1 MTLYFDIKVQFLDS
15 EAVSTIGAC
24 HPREPL
30 IAVASYSQDQGGSVT
45 IFDDSG
51 QPIKDVTFPVHPTSQ
66 ASAIRWHSDKKL
78 LVTGWENGE
87 VHAWFGGNREF
98 STINGP
104 HKSPIVFL
112 EFSEQGGRMVTADSN
127 GVLTGWRCDSQGQF
141 LTMFTHDLKDPII
154 HVTFRRTV
162 LNVVNTEISNLAK
175 AAVAG
180 DESALDVLTNWR
192 PRTAARNLAHVGVKD
207 NHCFYVG
214 TEAGFIYYLN
224 QSGTCTEVLQTNAAI
239 FTQLLWHPKREAI
252 VGLMDDMTVCHFLVE
267 ANGSLTELDKVKLS
281 GRITGHT
288 GCISWAG
295 NAMAIISG
303 DFSVRIWDI
312 DTSDNFLL
320 PTSLPNPSKTSP
332 TQISKNRTA
341 SVRTGTITTTTTA
354 TPMEVFT
361 CIAYCSDN
369 QTLCAGTNQGNLYT
383 WKRTNY
389 SVDVPENTWQLNNIS
404 AVRGAIKQC
413 TWGVCETVKPCIMV
427 NCIANV
433 YILKE
438 QPLVSAH
445 CREIW
450 ATQRNANQVY
460 VQNDADKS
468 TYLQADAN
476 ISITDLCLT
485 KRNMLLTNGRTV
497 VVYKIIVEDD
507 LADVKLNKGLSIK
520 LMNTFVAECI
530 QLFIHDENIIVL
542 GQIDV
547 KIYSLGGVVLRELH
561 FNDNEG
567 KPIGADLSTH
577 YFTVFT
583 LNGFIKIFDVSKH
596 EPKLLTKP
604 KSGYDMFP
612 SFGEIILARCN
623 SNGTLLAVT
632 IATEQLIPDGI
643 VYIWNIERD
652 TVSSFDFLGKYS
664 NQSQPLGFVARLP
677 TNFYWDTDD
686 CRLFAC
692 ETRFIHSKTFKNGIS
707 SNSKT
712 TADSTQSSV
721 LTESVVNVMFVTDK
735 CEIKELESLNL
746 ISGEQLVNLC
756 VPNVVTLKNSAI
768 ELTPMRD
775 FLGLATCDDASR
787 RMVLDF
793 SLHVAQG
800 NMDQAFRCIRSIQ
813 SDGVWQ
819 NLATMC
825 VHTGRL
831 DVARVCLGHM
841 KKARSVRALRKAMAD
856 STLEDD
862 AKVAVLAIELDMIE
876 EAEALYKKCGRYDL
890 LNRLLQASGRFDD
903 ALTIAEQ
910 LDRVHLKNTYYKYAE
925 HLKAEGNIQEALNY
939 YGKANNPT
947 HNVTQML
954 IEDPAVLRKY
964 MQSATDPSL
973 LKWWAQ
979 YIEST
984 GDMESAFKMYQ
995 RADDWFSQVRILCFL
1010 GQLSRADSVAK
1021 LSGDKSACYH
1031 LARHY
1036 ENIGKVQEAIQFYT
1050 RAQTYSN
1057 AVRICKENDLQNELW
1072 NVASLARS
1080 RDKASAAAYFEECG
1094 DFKRAVELYHRSG
1107 MLHKAVEMAF
1117 ASQQPETLQVIASEL
1132 DVNSDPELVTRC
1144 ADFFLGIDQLQK
1156 AVHLLA
1162 NAKHFEKALDIC
1174 KGRAVPVT
1182 ETLAELLTPVKD
1194 EIAEPTR
1201 MKILTM
1207 LGDILQEQGD
1217 YHTATKKFTQ
1227 AGDKVRAMK
1236 SLLKS
1241 GDTDKIVFFAGMS
1254 RQKEIYIMAANYL
1267 QALNWQ
1273 NDTKILKNIVTFYS
1287 KGQAYDLLA
1296 NFYVTCAQV
1305 EIDDFRD
1312 YEKALKA
1319 LLESSKCLTKVQNVQ
1334 RASDN
1339 LQNTIVEVRKVLE
1352 IQEALER
1359 GEWQNVVTVCKSVLA
1374 QPERPPVRHSD
1385 IQGFLITSLIKMN
1398 QYSDALAYL
1407 RDLALKVSDWSSR
1420 ELVERSLVAKLA
1432 KECGIDFDAMWASG
1446 RKKRY
1451 VGTDDAEDDGPAEF
1465 VEEEVQEDGE

>member
-1 MTLYFDIKVQFLDS
+1 MTLYFDTKVQFLDA

-51 QPIKDVTFPVHPTSQ
+51 EPIKDVTFPVHPTSQ
-66 ASAIRWHSDKKL
+66 ASAICWHSDKKL

-98 STINGP
+98 SAINGP

-127 GVLTGWRCDSQGQF
+127 GVLTGWRCDSQGHF
-141 LTMFTHDLKDPII
+141 LTMFTHDLRDPIL

-162 LNVVNTEISNLAK
+162 LSVVSTEISNLAK

-207 NHCFYVG
+207 NHCFFVG
-214 TEAGFIYYLN
+214 TESGIIYYLN
-224 QSGTCTEVLQTNAAI
+224 QSGTCTEVLQSSSAI

-267 ANGSLTELDKVKLS
+267 SNGNLTELDKVKLS
-281 GRITGHT
+281 GRVSGHK
-288 GCISWAG
+288 GCVSWAG
-295 NAMAIISG
+295 NAMAIING

-312 DTSDNFLL
+312 DTSDHFLL
-320 PTSLPNPSKTSP
+320 PTSLPNTSKTSP
-332 TQISKNRTA
+332 IQISKNRSST
-341 SVRTGTITTTTTA
+341 VRTGTTTA
-354 TPMEVFT
+354 TTTQMEVFT

-460 VQNDADKS
+460 VHNDANKS

-497 VVYKIIVEDD
+497 VVYKITIDDD
-507 LADVKLNKGLSIK
+507 LADAKMNKGLSIK
-520 LMNTFVAECI
+520 LMNTFAAECI
-530 QLFIHDENIIVL
+530 RLFIHDENIIVL

-547 KIYSLGGVVLRELH
+547 KIFSLGGVVLRELH

-567 KPIGADLSTH
+567 KPIGADLTTQ
-577 YFTVFT
+577 YLTVFT
-583 LNGFIKIFDVSKH
+583 MNGFIKIFDVSKH

-604 KSGYDMFP
+604 KSAYDMFP
-612 SFGEIILARCN
+612 NFGEIISAKCN
-623 SNGTLLAVT
+623 SNGTVLAIT
-632 IATEQLIPDGI
+632 IANEQLIPDGLF
-643 VYIWNIERD
+643 YTWHIEKD
-652 TVSSFDFLGKYS
+652 TLSSCDFLGKNG
-664 NQSQPLGFVARLP
+664 NQSQSLGHVARLP

-686 CRLFAC
+686 SRLFAC
-692 ETRFIHSKTFKNGIS
+692 EARLVHTKSKNGIAS
-707 SNSKT
+707 SLNK
-712 TADSTQSSV
+712 QSNAAPLDIAAIAAS
-721 LTESVVNVMFVTDK
+721 TESIVSIMFVTEK
-735 CEIKELESLNL
+735 CEIKDLESLSL
-746 ISGEQLVNLC
+746 LPGEQLINLC
-756 VPNVVTLKNSAI
+756 APNVVTLRNCSV
-768 ELTPMRD
+768 ELSPMGD
-775 FLGLATCDDASR
+775 FHGLTKCDTSTR
-787 RMVLDF
+787 QMVIDF
-793 SLHVAQG
+793 SLHVVQG

-819 NLATMC
+819 NLAKMC

-841 KKARSVRALRKAMAD
+841 KKARSVRALRKALAD
-856 STLEDD
+856 NTLENE
-862 AKVAVLAIELDMIE
+862 AKVAVLAIELDMIDD
-876 EAEALYKKCGRYDL
+876 AEALYKKCGRYDL
-890 LNRLLQASGRFDD
+890 LNKLLQACGRFED
-903 ALTIAEQ
+903 ALKIAEQ

-925 HLKAEGNIQEALNY
+925 HLKGEGDILEALNY

-954 IEDPAVLRKY
+954 IEDPVALRNY
-964 MQSATDPSL
+964 MQSTSDKNL

-984 GDMESAFKMYQ
+984 GDMESAFKVYQ

-1010 GQLSRADSVAK
+1010 GQLSRADSVAR

-1036 ENIGKVQEAIQFYT
+1036 ENIGKIQEAIQFYT
-1050 RAQTYSN
+1050 RAQTFSN

-1072 NVASLARS
+1072 NVANSARS
-1080 RDKASAAAYFEECG
+1080 RDKASAASYFEECG

-1132 DVNSDPELVTRC
+1132 DVNSDAELVTRC

-1162 NAKHFEKALDIC
+1162 NAKHFEKALEIC

-1182 ETLAELLTPVKD
+1182 ETLAELLTPAKD

-1201 MKILTM
+1201 VKILTM

-1227 AGDKVRAMK
+1227 AGDKTRAMK

-1273 NDTKILKNIVTFYS
+1273 NDAKILKNIVTFYT

-1305 EIDDFRD
+1305 EIDEFRD

-1319 LLESSKCLTKVQNVQ
+1319 LLESSKCLTKIQNVQ

-1339 LQNTIVEVRKVLE
+1339 LQNTIMEVRKVLE
-1352 IQEALER
+1352 VQEALER
-1359 GEWQNVVTVCKSVLA
+1359 GEWQNVVTVCKSILA
-1374 QPERPPVRHSD
+1374 QPERPPIRHSD

-1398 QYSDALAYL
+1398 QFSDALAYL
-1407 RDLALKVSDWSSR
+1407 RDLALKVSDWSSK

-1451 VGTDDAEDDGPAEF
+1451 VDDADDAPIDF
-1465 VEEEVQEDGE
+1465 VEEEVQEDFE